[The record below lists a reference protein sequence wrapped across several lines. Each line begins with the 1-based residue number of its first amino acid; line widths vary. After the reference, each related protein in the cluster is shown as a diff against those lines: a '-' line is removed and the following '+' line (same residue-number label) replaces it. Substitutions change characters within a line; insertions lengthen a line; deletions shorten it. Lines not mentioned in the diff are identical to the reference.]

1 MTNLGTALIE
11 LTRGSELGRR
21 CFAET
26 SILQANEATFSDVVR
41 AIRSVAEPSAIVL
54 FGSYARGNA
63 NDQSDIDLLVI
74 RSRDFSQGES
84 RRKELGRLYRAVA
97 ARVSIPKDILLL
109 TKREFE
115 DWRTTTN
122 HPASEAFREGRV
134 LYGEV

>member
-1 MTNLGTALIE
+1 M
-11 LTRGSELGRR
+11 R
-21 CFAET
+21 
-26 SILQANEATFSDVVR
+26 ANEATFTDVVD

-74 RSRDFSQGES
+74 RGREFRRGES

-97 ARVSIPKDILLL
+97 AKVRIPKDILLL
-109 TKREFE
+109 TKDEFE
-115 DWRTTTN
+115 DWKSTTN

-134 LYGEV
+134 LYGQV

>member
-1 MTNLGTALIE
+1 LEFDTLRA
-11 LTRGSELGRR
+11 S
-21 CFAET
+21 
-26 SILQANEATFSDVVR
+26 EATFSDVVQ

-54 FGSYARGNA
+54 FGSYARGNPT
-63 NDQSDIDLLVI
+63 DQSDIDLLVI
-74 RSRDFSQGES
+74 RRQDFRQGES

-97 ARVSIPKDILLL
+97 AKVSIPKDILLL

-115 DWRTTTN
+115 DWRSTTN